1 MIFHGIFGQDQW
13 SLGVWATSVGCGIF
27 FPLNPFFSF
36 LGISN
41 RVTTCL
47 ENLEM
52 SGNLKHV
59 REMSGMLLTVREM
72 SGKKSC
78 HGKVSQNCNCEL
90 DSLIIYIKTSTTGM
104 L

>member
-1 MIFHGIFGQDQW
+1 LEFQAPVSHLWEICSRRKKLERPGPELFY
-13 SLGVWATSVGCGIF
+13 
-27 FPLNPFFSF
+27 
-36 LGISN
+36 

-52 SGNLKHV
+52 D
-59 REMSGMLLTVREM
+59 
-72 SGKKSC
+72 
-78 HGKVSQNCNCEL
+78 